1 MTSLTASTPALLTR
15 EQVGLRLELT
25 PQSVDGLVRSG
36 ELSPVQ
42 VSTGGERRFWP
53 DEIMAYALHAS
64 IGHDPDSS
72 PPWIDRQAVRRMA
85 ETRRPLVASARR
97 VELARNGRKSRHPAW
112 PPFTGPTE
120 RRVPA
125 YIAFAD
131 RDHLVTYLRHRAEA
145 ELD

>member
-1 MTSLTASTPALLTR
+1 MTSLSASTPALLTR
-15 EQVGLRLELT
+15 EQVGRRLDLT

-36 ELSPVQ
+36 ELSPVL

-64 IGHDPDSS
+64 ISDDPGSS
-72 PPWIDRQAVRRMA
+72 PQWIDPGAVRGPA
-85 ETRRPLVASARR
+85 ETPRPLVAIARR
-97 VELARNGRKSRHPAW
+97 VELARNGRKSRQPAW

-131 RDHLVTYLRHRAEA
+131 RDHLVTYLRQRAEA

>member
-1 MTSLTASTPALLTR
+1 MTSLSASTPALLTR
-15 EQVGLRLELT
+15 EQVGRRLDLT

-36 ELSPVQ
+36 ELSPV
-42 VSTGGERRFWP
+42 
-53 DEIMAYALHAS
+53 
-64 IGHDPDSS
+64 
-72 PPWIDRQAVRRMA
+72 
-85 ETRRPLVASARR
+85 
-97 VELARNGRKSRHPAW
+97 

-131 RDHLVTYLRHRAEA
+131 RDHLVTYLRQRAEA